1 MLFAFMLGIGH
12 GMGRGLGTHMATW
25 ICYIQSCGVE
35 VQREHR
41 MQNQLRSKQ
50 KSTTR
55 RVRDKVFIQWVGKG
69 RQGGRARGGD
79 SNCNAQF
86 LFGNESEQR
95 AQLGAGRDWVQEWA
109 AV

>member
-25 ICYIQSCGVE
+25 ICYIQSRGVE

-55 RVRDKVFIQWVGKG
+55 RVRDKVFIQRVGRVDREEG
-69 RQGGRARGGD
+69 PGGGAAIVMRSFFLAMKA
-79 SNCNAQF
+79 SNGHN
-86 LFGNESEQR
+86 
-95 AQLGAGRDWVQEWA
+95 
-109 AV
+109 